1 MFKWSVNILQEDK
14 LNRNLKIQIITKH
27 YSWHFKIAKTDER
40 MKKQVVGNRTWYKL
54 SGKIHECVAR
64 VF

>member
-1 MFKWSVNILQEDK
+1 MTEDK

-27 YSWHFKIAKTDER
+27 YSWHFKITKTDEK
-40 MKKQVVGNRTWYKL
+40 MITWYKL
-54 SGKIHECVAR
+54 SGKIHKYVAR

>member
-1 MFKWSVNILQEDK
+1 MTEDK

-27 YSWHFKIAKTDER
+27 YSWHFKITKTDEK
-40 MKKQVVGNRTWYKL
+40 MKGQAVGNITWYKL
-54 SGKIHECVAR
+54 SGKIHKYVAR